1 MREKKKYF
9 GVEIKDL
16 GDALPIYN
24 TKEVAF
30 LEWIT
35 NSAIRNKEWRNNKDG
50 RNNKDYVKLCIKQLR
65 EARNESK

>member
-1 MREKKKYF
+1 MREKKKFF

-35 NSAIRNKEWRNNKDG
+35 NSAIRTKEWRTNKG
-50 RNNKDYVKLCIKQLR
+50 KDYVKLCIKQLR